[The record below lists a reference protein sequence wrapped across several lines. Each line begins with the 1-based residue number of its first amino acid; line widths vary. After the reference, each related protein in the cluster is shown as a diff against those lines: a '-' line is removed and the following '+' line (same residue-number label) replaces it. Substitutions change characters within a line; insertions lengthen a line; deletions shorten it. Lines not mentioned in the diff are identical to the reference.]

1 MNLIRSTVTI
11 NLTIEQ
17 VNEINELIVRDEAL
31 PVIPYKDEPE
41 KWSCCP
47 QCRRL
52 LNHEDN
58 FCRECGQRVDTDNYV
73 L

>member
-1 MNLIRSTVTI
+1 MNLIRGMADIKLSVEQI
-11 NLTIEQ
+11 NEL
-17 VNEINELIVRDEAL
+17 NELIVRDEAL
-31 PVIPYKDEPE
+31 PVIPDKTEPE
-41 KWSCCP
+41 KWSFCP